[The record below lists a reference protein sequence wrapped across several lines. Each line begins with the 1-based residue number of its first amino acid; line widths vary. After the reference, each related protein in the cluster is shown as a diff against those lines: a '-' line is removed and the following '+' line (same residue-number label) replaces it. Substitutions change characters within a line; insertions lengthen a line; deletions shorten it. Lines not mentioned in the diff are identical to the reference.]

1 MNIKKLLEKGYFP
14 KELPPPFETKQFAEK
29 HYIISNRW
37 NKIIEKEKEPKTGES
52 KSKARKRYQ
61 EKYGKYS
68 SSQLAIFS
76 LSKGRYSRRK
86 LAIPNPKQY
95 LDLSRA
101 IIENWDLLRKT
112 YNLSIYS
119 ESTPI
124 ESGAKRAVRTK
135 SNSWSNFKFELIEK
149 SFDKKI
155 ELRLD
160 ISQFY
165 PTIYTHSIPWAIL
178 GKEKA
183 KKLFKISATDK
194 VKWKRLLDD
203 NNIDAKEYKSAD
215 FIDNLIRNCN
225 DRQSI
230 GLPIGP
236 DVSFILAEIIGN
248 RIDFEINKRLQ
259 DIIHSGTRYYD
270 DYYLYFDTRNDAEN
284 ALKIIQQVLF
294 EFQLETNESK
304 VSINNLPFQYIEL
317 WSDHFDRYKF
327 AKSDKFELR
336 NFFNILH
343 QTINSNKK
351 NSSWI
356 IHYALK
362 RFKVGD
368 VEIKNKEWEIFLNF
382 LLQTLIID
390 TSVIALIF
398 EIIFIYEVFL
408 DKKSKLKINNVLT
421 TIVKEHIIL
430 NHSFEVSWCLW
441 IFISLKI
448 KCDKQ
453 VLELILESKDS
464 ISKILCLDLINKNLY
479 RGRRPQMKLIKDQI
493 QASNST
499 GDNWL
504 LIYEAVKNNWLNFED
519 DKLILDNEFLDIL
532 INLNISFYNSEN
544 QIKTKIKLEKE
555 IKLPSVLDF
564 LEDIEL
570 PDFNMIPIESD
581 EDDEEDDEDENDWY

>member
-1 MNIKKLLEKGYFP
+1 MNLKKLLEKGYFP

-29 HYIISNRW
+29 HYVISRRW
-37 NKIIEKEKEPKTGES
+37 NKIIKKEKKQKTGES
-52 KSKARKRYQ
+52 KTQARKRYR
-61 EKYGKYS
+61 EEYGKYS

-76 LSKGRYSRRK
+76 ISKGQYSRRK

-95 LDLSRA
+95 LDLSIA
-101 IIENWDLLRKT
+101 IIDNWDLLRKT
-112 YNLSIYS
+112 YKLSYYS

-124 ESGAKRAVRTK
+124 ELGAKRAVRTK

-165 PTIYTHSIPWAIL
+165 STIYTHSIPWAIL

-194 VKWKRLLDD
+194 VKWKKLLDVH
-203 NNIDAKEYKSAD
+203 NIGAKEYESAD
-215 FIDNLIRNCN
+215 LIDNLIRNCN

-248 RIDFEINKRLQ
+248 RIDFEISKRLKEVN
-259 DIIHSGTRYYD
+259 HSGTRYYD

-317 WSDHFDRYKF
+317 WSVHFDRYKF
-327 AKSDKFELR
+327 VNSDKFELR

-351 NSSWI
+351 NSAWI

-368 VEIKNKEWEIFLNF
+368 VEIKNKEWGIFLNF

-398 EIIFIYEVFL
+398 EIILIYEVFL
-408 DKKSKLKINNVLT
+408 DNKSKLKIKNVLT

-441 IFISLKI
+441 IFISFKI

-453 VLELILESKDS
+453 VLELVLESKDS

-479 RGRRPQMKLIKDQI
+479 DGRKPKIKLIKDQL
-493 QASNST
+493 QTSNST
-499 GDNWL
+499 GENWL
-504 LIYEAVKNNWLNFED
+504 LIYEAIKNNWLNFED
-519 DKLILDNEFLDIL
+519 DKTILNNEFLEIL
-532 INLNISFYNSEN
+532 ITLNISFYNSEN

-555 IKLPSVLDF
+555 VIDQSFIDF
-564 LEDIEL
+564 LSEEEL
-570 PDFNMIPIESD
+570 HDFNLIPIEN
-581 EDDEEDDEDENDWY
+581 DDEEDDEDENDWY